1 MGPYVVV
8 FVTAPSAKESQ
19 KIVVALVKEKLA
31 ACAGVLPGLQSH
43 YRWKG
48 KVESAR
54 EHLLIIKTRKSKLP
68 SLMRRVR
75 ALHSYDVPEIIAL
88 PLLAGNK
95 DYLRWIDASLT

>member
-8 FVTAPSAKESQ
+8 FVTAPSAKEAET
-19 KIVVALVKEKLA
+19 IATALVNEKLA
-31 ACAGVLPGLQSH
+31 ACASVLPGLRSH

-54 EHLLIIKTRKSKLP
+54 ERLLIIKTKKSKLP
-68 SLMRRVR
+68 SLVRRVR

-88 PLLAGNK
+88 PILAGDK
-95 DYLRWIDASLT
+95 DYLRWIDVSLK